1 MGCFSSKAVDD
12 VSSLGTTS
20 TQPGPNFVEAHIQL
34 KNKSK
39 REVLVFIV
47 KDQGALR
54 LKKKIIQMGGGAKV
68 KAGID
73 AGPLGGASAG
83 FKLSR
88 DSASEYVAEG
98 GGIDVQKVRIKSGS
112 YSWVHMF
119 GDDVAYIAVLFYKD
133 EMYNFAIESR
143 QVTKGGK
150 FAIRDDHLTSEMP
163 FKKSAEEPDYGSKME
178 QAG

>member
-12 VSSLGTTS
+12 VSSQDFDFEEEAVLRRRAETYI
-20 TQPGPNFVEAHIQL
+20 PGPNFVEAHIKL

-54 LKKKIIQMGGGAKV
+54 LKKKIVQTGGGAKV

-73 AGPLGGASAG
+73 AGPFGGASAG

-98 GGIDVQKVRIKSGS
+98 GGIDVQKVRIKSGR

-119 GDDVAYIAVLFYKD
+119 GDDVAYIAVLFLVRGRAVIIG
-133 EMYNFAIESR
+133 MTGSTFFGLVIWRFAFAI
-143 QVTKGGK
+143 
-150 FAIRDDHLTSEMP
+150 
-163 FKKSAEEPDYGSKME
+163 
-178 QAG
+178 